1 MKEFL
6 KSPKKTAILGLIGS
20 ILMLS
25 SWLIYFTPFSVL
37 DKLCSIGLIV
47 YFIIILVRMFTQKGN
62 LKIANYTLILAY
74 ILQLVMIIPS
84 IKYAFTVNGIV
95 YVMSLIIVL
104 LYFFNILLRKK
115 NFVNNKIFAVVI
127 SLYTLVQLIFV
138 IKSYNFFTTRYSP
151 IVETTIYSINYIA
164 YLFIIPY
171 FYNYYNILKG
181 ENKDANKKR
190 TWSNG
195 YKCR

>member
-190 TWSNG
+190 T
-195 YKCR
+195 